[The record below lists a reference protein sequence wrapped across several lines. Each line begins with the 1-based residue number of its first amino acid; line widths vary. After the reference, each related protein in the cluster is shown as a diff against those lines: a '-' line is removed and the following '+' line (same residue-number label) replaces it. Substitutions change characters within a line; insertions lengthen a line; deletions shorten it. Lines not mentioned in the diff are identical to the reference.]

1 MSTPN
6 ESPDATSD
14 IARLI
19 QALFDSGEAVFTV
32 SSGDNLSIAELMG
45 TRPPVFQSGWWSV
58 ETGEWHIHAQ
68 LGAIRRVRFVREP
81 SGSGE
86 ESLSVHF
93 TGPSGEAL
101 LGCYFLGLYDDLKR
115 PIAARFDR
123 WETLRARFGGR
134 DEVAVENGA
143 IVSPK

>member
-1 MSTPN
+1 MTPLAVRICLYFPCPTL
-6 ESPDATSD
+6 SPDPA
-14 IARLI
+14 
-19 QALFDSGEAVFTV
+19 
-32 SSGDNLSIAELMG
+32 
-45 TRPPVFQSGWWSV
+45 
-58 ETGEWHIHAQ
+58 
-68 LGAIRRVRFVREP
+68 
-81 SGSGE
+81 
-86 ESLSVHF
+86 
-93 TGPSGEAL
+93 